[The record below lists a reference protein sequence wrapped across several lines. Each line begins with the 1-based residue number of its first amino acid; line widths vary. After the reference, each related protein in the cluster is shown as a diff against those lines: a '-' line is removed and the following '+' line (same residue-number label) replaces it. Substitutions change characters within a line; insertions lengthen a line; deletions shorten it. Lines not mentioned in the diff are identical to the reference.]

1 MTAGS
6 GFDLGAI
13 DDEDR
18 AGESYFIV
26 RSMESRM
33 AVFVYDSWVN

>member
-18 AGESYFIV
+18 AGELCFIAC
-26 RSMESRM
+26 SMESRM
-33 AVFVYDSWVN
+33 AAFIYDSLVK

>member
-1 MTAGS
+1 MIAGS

-13 DDEDR
+13 DNEDR

-26 RSMESRM
+26 RLMESRM
-33 AVFVYDSWVN
+33 AAFVYDSLVN